1 MNYEIIFAPE
11 AELGLSRLY
20 KNEPKA
26 YQKALKLIAELHVHP
41 RSGTGKPKQLSG
53 NRAEQWSRRITEKHR
68 LIYEIHDTEIVVLVL
83 SSYGHYN
90 DK

>member
-26 YQKALKLIAELHVHP
+26 YQKALKLIAELHVHL
-41 RSGTGKPKQLSG
+41 RSGTGNLSNFRVIERGNGVGVLPKS
-53 NRAEQWSRRITEKHR
+53 
-68 LIYEIHDTEIVVLVL
+68 IV
-83 SSYGHYN
+83 
-90 DK
+90 

>member
-26 YQKALKLIAELHVHP
+26 YQKAL
-41 RSGTGKPKQLSG
+41 
-53 NRAEQWSRRITEKHR
+53 
-68 LIYEIHDTEIVVLVL
+68 
-83 SSYGHYN
+83 
-90 DK
+90 

>member
-26 YQKALKLIAELHVHP
+26 YQKALETD
-41 RSGTGKPKQLSG
+41 SGTT
-53 NRAEQWSRRITEKHR
+53 RT
-68 LIYEIHDTEIVVLVL
+68 
-83 SSYGHYN
+83 SSFGYW
-90 DK
+90 